1 MLITKIYLKDSKEFS
16 LSEVRLKKFI
26 VARSQDTADLIVR
39 EIKRGKHKEYQKF
52 LKSSPFQCREIIKRM
67 APARQVMYGVF
78 EVTFGDH

>member
-1 MLITKIYLKDSKEFS
+1 M
-16 LSEVRLKKFI
+16 KKFI

>member
-1 MLITKIYLKDSKEFS
+1 M
-16 LSEVRLKKFI
+16 KKFI

-39 EIKRGKHKEYQKF
+39 EIKRGKHKEYLKS

-78 EVTFGDH
+78 EVTFGEH